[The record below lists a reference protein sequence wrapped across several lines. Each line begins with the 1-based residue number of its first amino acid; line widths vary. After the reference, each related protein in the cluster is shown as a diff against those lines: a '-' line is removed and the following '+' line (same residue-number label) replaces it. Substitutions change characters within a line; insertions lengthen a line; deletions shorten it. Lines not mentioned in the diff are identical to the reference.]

1 MKPILNFEHFSLVEN
16 ANITFSDDLD
26 NICESFKAAISSP
39 IKYAKI
45 KNNAKKYQKHLVT
58 SALADV
64 EYEKKKQKGLEPKQ
78 KEVLT
83 AATAA
88 KKKAMADLA
97 TAVSQRMDDL
107 ATTEPLKNLVKLART
122 KAKISA
128 AETSLKSADATE
140 TAELKAKLKKLK
152 TTASGTEQ
160 KLKDSTKET
169 KSEDKSNDDK
179 ASALRKQR
187 KPLIDSASAE
197 KDPAKNAAIRV
208 KIEEINVKIADLEGE
223 GQAEAK
229 EDLANAKERLT
240 KATGGGKKLSAAEDK
255 SKDSA
260 NKQLQDQVAGL
271 ESKIKDQ
278 DNIQKSATENID
290 KLKKELK
297 VAEDNLNTGK
307 SSESKVN
314 SIKDKISQATED
326 RDRAKKEEEAL
337 RKKLKPIADKLYGE

>member
-26 NICESFKAAISSP
+26 SICESFKAAISSP

-45 KNNAKKYQKHLVT
+45 KNNAKKYQKSLVT
-58 SALADV
+58 SALADI

-152 TTASGTEQ
+152 TTASSTEQ
-160 KLKDSTKET
+160 QLKDSAKDN
-169 KSEDKSNDDK
+169 KSDDKSNDD
-179 ASALRKQR
+179 
-187 KPLIDSASAE
+187 
-197 KDPAKNAAIRV
+197 
-208 KIEEINVKIADLEGE
+208 
-223 GQAEAK
+223 
-229 EDLANAKERLT
+229 
-240 KATGGGKKLSAAEDK
+240 
-255 SKDSA
+255 SA
-260 NKQLQDQVAGL
+260 NKQVDEL

-326 RDRAKKEEEAL
+326 RDRSKKEEEAL